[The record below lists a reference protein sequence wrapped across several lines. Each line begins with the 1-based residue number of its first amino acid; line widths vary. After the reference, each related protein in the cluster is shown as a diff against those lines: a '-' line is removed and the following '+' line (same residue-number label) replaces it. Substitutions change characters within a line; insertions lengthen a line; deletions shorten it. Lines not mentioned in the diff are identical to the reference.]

1 MTDYAFGVD
10 ISKYQFSEDG
20 SKKPDFEKVK
30 ATCNFIAIR
39 AGISWGYTDPWFRY
53 SWDAVRGM
61 PRMAYHVPYF
71 GESAQR
77 QMDNFFNIVEPV
89 ADWRYDR
96 LVLDCEVQGSNS
108 PAVITATTN
117 KMLAICKA
125 RTGRY
130 PIVYSRALWVNE
142 HMRVKDMPKVDW
154 WLAQYRFALPSPLYT
169 PEYPSP
175 PNLPNGVSDWLI
187 HQTAERY
194 NGSAVGV
201 VSRYVDSN
209 RWNGSVLDVL
219 RYFGMD
225 NVEPEPE
232 VPPELSDKEKL
243 DKLWEAHPELHG
255 LGD

>member
-1 MTDYAFGVD
+1 MTDYAFGID
-10 ISKYQFSEDG
+10 ISKYQYSEDG
-20 SKKPDFEKVK
+20 SKKPDFNLIRQ
-30 ATCNFIAIR
+30 TCNFIAIR

-53 SWDAVRGM
+53 SWDAVKGM

-71 GESAQR
+71 GENAQR

-89 ADWRYDR
+89 SDWGFDR

-142 HMRVKDMPKVDW
+142 HMRVKDMPKLDW
-154 WLAQYRFALPSPLYT
+154 WLAQYRFALPAPLYT

-175 PNLPNGVSDWLI
+175 PNLPTGVSDWLI

-225 NVEPEPE
+225 NVELEPE

-243 DKLWEAHPELHG
+243 DRLWNAHKELW
-255 LGD
+255 